1 MESAD
6 GEESGLGFPYWIPL
20 RRRFAANDPFFTA
33 GNLERELLAKQV
45 AIDLTEDERHQ
56 IQRLEDVGRHVHCPI
71 VSCDARLKS
80 LEDFED
86 HYHTRHMSACA
97 ICSRVY
103 PTSRLLSM
111 HVSEVHD
118 SFFQAKVARGFPMY
132 ECLVEGCGVKLKSD
146 KIRKQHLVDKHKF
159 PASFE
164 FFKKAKPSQQRRQK
178 YAHKKIERTDMDGKV
193 FIFQQKKKQPQRNSH
208 GEGDADGDRMEV
220 EEINALSSAV
230 AKLSTSDTA
239 PSNISF
245 GHRHAR
251 AFAFLPR
258 SLRQNAKH
266 QSDVMK

>member
-1 MESAD
+1 MGLSPRSSLFPKMQGKVCLHLTLMAEPFPKLSLR
-6 GEESGLGFPYWIPL
+6 GEVLCTG
-20 RRRFAANDPFFTA
+20 ANI
-33 GNLERELLAKQV
+33 NLFLQ
-45 AIDLTEDERHQ
+45 
-56 IQRLEDVGRHVHCPI
+56 
-71 VSCDARLKS
+71 
-80 LEDFED
+80 
-86 HYHTRHMSACA
+86 
-97 ICSRVY
+97 
-103 PTSRLLSM
+103 
-111 HVSEVHD
+111 
-118 SFFQAKVARGFPMY
+118 Y
-132 ECLVEGCGVKLKSD
+132 ECLVDGCGVKLKSD